1 MKGLVGAFNQEKALV
16 GDYKTSGN
24 LREGSLEALVRARPL
39 ASVILFSIQS
49 PD

>member
-1 MKGLVGAFNQEKALV
+1 MKGLVGALNQALV

-24 LREGSLEALVRARPL
+24 LEGSLEALVRARPL